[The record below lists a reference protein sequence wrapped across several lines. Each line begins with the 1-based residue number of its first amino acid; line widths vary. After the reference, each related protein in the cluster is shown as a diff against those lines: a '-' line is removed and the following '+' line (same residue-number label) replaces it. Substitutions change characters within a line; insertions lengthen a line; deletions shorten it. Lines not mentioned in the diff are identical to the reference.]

1 MSYKKE
7 YNLEKFYQYSL
18 DLFSIQRLD
27 GTVISVNPSFHRIL
41 GWTEEELLG
50 NNPFHLLHPD
60 DLDTIKKEF
69 EKLDGGIPRSS
80 IQNRI
85 RCTDGSYK
93 HFAWTGYPDLE
104 AGLVYVTG
112 RDITETIEANQKI
125 SQLASELKEANDRL
139 FEQATTDPLTK
150 LKNRRAF
157 TEELQYLMRYA
168 QNHKSQ
174 LSLLMIDVDHF
185 KEYNDKFGH
194 PAGDAI
200 LVNLAKLLM
209 ETLSKNAAVA
219 RYGGEEFI
227 VALPDTSRALAIEVA
242 EKLTSA
248 VREFNWENR
257 KVTISI
263 GASTTGSMLNEIN
276 NTFDTK
282 ELLENADR
290 ALYASKA
297 NGRNRVTH
305 SHSES

>member
-1 MSYKKE
+1 MGYKKE

-50 NNPFHLLHPD
+50 KTPFHLLHPD
-60 DLDTIKKEF
+60 DQDMIKMEF
-69 EKLDGGIPRSS
+69 EKLDGGIPRTS
-80 IQNRI
+80 IQNRV

-112 RDITETIEANQKI
+112 RDITETIESNQKI

-157 TEELQYLMRYA
+157 TEELQYLMHHA
-168 QNHKSQ
+168 QNHKSH

-200 LVNLAKLLM
+200 LVNLAKLLT
-209 ETLSKNAAVA
+209 ETLPKNATLA

-227 VALPDTSRALAIEVA
+227 VALPDTSRTRAIEVA
-242 EKLTSA
+242 EKLTSTI
-248 VREFNWENR
+248 RKFDWENR
-257 KVTISI
+257 SITISI
-263 GASTTGSMLNEIN
+263 GAATTGPMLNEVN
-276 NTFDTK
+276 HAFDAK
-282 ELLENADR
+282 ELLENADK
-290 ALYASKA
+290 ALYVSKA
-297 NGRNRVTH
+297 TGRNRATH
-305 SHSES
+305 SHSEA

>member
-41 GWTEEELLG
+41 GWTEKELLG

-60 DLDTIKKEF
+60 DQDTIKEF
-69 EKLDGGIPRSS
+69 EKLDGGIPRTS
-80 IQNRI
+80 IQNRV
-85 RCTDGSYK
+85 RCRDGSYK

-104 AGLVYVTG
+104 AGLVYITG
-112 RDITETIEANQKI
+112 RDITETIESNQKI

-157 TEELQYLMRYA
+157 TEELQYLMHYA
-168 QNHKSQ
+168 VNHKSQ

-200 LVNLAKLLM
+200 LVNLAKLLT
-209 ETLSKNAAVA
+209 ETLAKNAAVA

-227 VALPDTSRALAIEVA
+227 VALPDTSKDLAIEIA

-263 GASTTGSMLNEIN
+263 GASTTGPMLNEIN
-276 NTFDTK
+276 NAFDTK
-282 ELLENADR
+282 ELIEKADR
-290 ALYASKA
+290 ALYVSKA

-305 SHSES
+305 IRSEE